1 VPPVGRF
8 ALVVGVLALLALPG
22 QARAEVPL
30 SPCGKTPG
38 LECGTVTVPLDR
50 TGATPG
56 TVDLAVQVLPAAFPR
71 GVMFLLAGGPGQGSA
86 TVFDLGTKDSADFM
100 RFLFPSYTL
109 VAFDNRGTGDS
120 GLIDCG
126 NLQLTVA
133 TSAEQGAALARDCA
147 DLIGPT
153 RQFYS
158 TRDHA
163 EDIES
168 VRTALGFG
176 KIALYGVSYGTKLA
190 LAYAL
195 AHPIAV
201 DRIVLDSVLPTD
213 FPDPFD
219 RNVDQALPH
228 TLAQLCA
235 GGLCRGATSDIVGD
249 AVAVANALEA
259 KPVIGSVLVP
269 GFAVKVHVT
278 GEDVLTLI
286 VDSDLSF
293 GLQAELP
300 AALHAARGGYLR
312 PLLRLIYLD
321 RRSSVFS
328 AKDLSF
334 GLNVATNCADGRF
347 PWGPDTP
354 PSARSSIL
362 NAALAGM
369 PAGSFGPFG
378 TWAARLGTA
387 YECELWPSPAGN
399 AALGPGP
406 LPNVPMIAFSG
417 GLDFRTPTADAAAV
431 TALFPQGHLVV
442 VPGVGHNVLNAVG
455 QSLCPFRALHDWLD
469 GIVPAPTCPRAPALE
484 NVMGAFPRTSPRKDP
499 STTALVAA
507 RTVREGEATWL
518 QFLSF
523 EPAGLY
529 GGSVGDAPR
538 GFRLTNYAIVRGVQ
552 VTGTLK
558 ITPGKFPLVLSGT
571 IRVSGAAA
579 VSGSLRISHAR
590 VSGTLGGR
598 KVSAPL

>member
-1 VPPVGRF
+1 MGRF
-8 ALVVGVLALLALPG
+8 VLVVSVLAALALPG
-22 QARAEVPL
+22 QARADVPL
-30 SPCGKTPG
+30 LPCGKTPG

-56 TVDLAVQVLPAAFPR
+56 TIDLQVQVLPTPFPR

-86 TVFDLGTKDSADFM
+86 TVFGLGTKSEADFF

-147 DLIGPT
+147 DQIGPT
-153 RQFYS
+153 RRFYT

-163 EDIES
+163 DDIEA

-176 KIALYGVSYGTKLA
+176 KIGLYGVSYGTKLA

-195 AHPIAV
+195 GYPNAV
-201 DRIVLDSVLPTD
+201 DRIVLDSVLPTG
-213 FPDPFD
+213 FPEPFD

-235 GGLCRGATSDIVGD
+235 GGLCRGVTADIVAD

-259 KPVIGSVLVP
+259 KPVTGSVLAP
-269 GFAVKVHVT
+269 GFAVKVRVT
-278 GEDVLTLI
+278 GEDIVTLI

-293 GLQAELP
+293 GIQAELP
-300 AALHAARGGYLR
+300 AALRAARTGYLR
-312 PLLRLIYLD
+312 PLLRLVYLD

-347 PWGPDTP
+347 PWAPDTP
-354 PSARSSIL
+354 PSARAAIL
-362 NAALAGM
+362 SAAVAGM

-378 TWAARLGTA
+378 PWAARLGLA

-399 AALGPGP
+399 APLGPGP

-417 GLDFRTPTADAAAV
+417 GLDFRTPTEDGAAV

-442 VPGVGHNVLNAVG
+442 VPGVGHNVLNELG
-455 QSLCPFRALHDWLD
+455 SLCAFNALRNWLD
-469 GIVPAPTCPRAPALE
+469 GITPPSTCPREPPLE
-484 NVMGAFPRTSPRKDP
+484 NPIGLFPRASPSKNP
-499 STTALVAA
+499 SATVLDTAK
-507 RTVREGEATWL
+507 TVREAEATWL
-518 QFLSF
+518 QFLGF

-529 GGSVGDAPR
+529 GGSVGDASR
-538 GFRLTNYAIVRGVQ
+538 GFRLTNYSVVRGVQ
-552 VTGTLK
+552 VTGTVNFK
-558 ITPGKFPLVLSGT
+558 PGKFPLVLSGRV
-571 IRVSGAAA
+571 RVSGSAAA
-579 VSGSLRISHAR
+579 SGSLRITGGR

-598 KVSAPL
+598 KVTARL